1 MDYEKLRKRMV
12 KEQIVTREIKDKR
25 VIDAFLK
32 VERHRFVPQ
41 DLINTAYG
49 DFPLPIGEG
58 QTISQPYIV
67 ALMTEELRLEGGE
80 RVLEIGT
87 GSGYQAAILAQLC
100 SQVYTIERITS
111 LAKRAQILL
120 KELNYNNII
129 VKLGDGTVGLSEEA
143 PFDRIMV
150 TAATQRTPPALIEQ
164 LKDGG
169 RLLLPLGNSF
179 SQVLTLVE
187 KQANHLNSR
196 SICNCVFVPLIGKC

>member
-1 MDYEKLRKRMV
+1 MV

>member
-1 MDYEKLRKRMV
+1 MV

-129 VKLGDGTVGLSEEA
+129 VKLGNGTVGLSEEA